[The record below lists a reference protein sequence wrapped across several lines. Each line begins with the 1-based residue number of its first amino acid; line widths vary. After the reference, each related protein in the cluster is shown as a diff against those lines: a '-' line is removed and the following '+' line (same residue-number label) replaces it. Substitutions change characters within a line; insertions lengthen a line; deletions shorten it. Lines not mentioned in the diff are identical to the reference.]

1 MPIYLLYI
9 YINEIYKYII
19 SPKKCKAYPPFR
31 MLFPPFLWPTPNWP
45 QPMSPRNNQQPQ
57 HLRRSRRGSVVDP
70 HVGHWVWAAK
80 LEKRLFFCIFY
91 NLRQAGM
98 LLSAKGE
105 LWGFKSKASMLQLN
119 PMYLVS
125 RSCRSNWWL
134 NLHHLDPFCM
144 ETMAILDD
152 HSANHNMPPA
162 GNFCRPPG
170 GKRFAMHMCQVMCG
184 RRMNENK
191 ISR

>member
-1 MPIYLLYI
+1 MWSICLYANIFTIYI

-80 LEKRLFFCIFY
+80 LEKRLFFVFSTTWDRRACCFLQRENFEFSNLKPQCY
-91 NLRQAGM
+91 NWTPCT
-98 LLSAKGE
+98 LS
-105 LWGFKSKASMLQLN
+105 
-119 PMYLVS
+119 
-125 RSCRSNWWL
+125 R
-134 NLHHLDPFCM
+134 DPADP
-144 ETMAILDD
+144 T
-152 HSANHNMPPA
+152 
-162 GNFCRPPG
+162 G
-170 GKRFAMHMCQVMCG
+170 GSICT
-184 RRMNENK
+184 
-191 ISR
+191 I